1 MICPDVLPNRAGK
14 AGRQLCFLKKW
25 EAYIQY
31 PHHLTNYHG
40 TATCQSWYRST
51 ISFLLHVVGVEVA
64 HPFTPSINGY
74 ISSNTGCF
82 LPTMSEQAHNMLFS
96 LVFSL
101 DGQLLDSAL
110 FFSFCDFCLVVFIDI
125 CGGRVFD
132 GFLPVSFEVRVG
144 LTFGVPLR
152 GGGLI

>member
-1 MICPDVLPNRAGK
+1 MMCPEVLPNRAGK
-14 AGRQLCFLKKW
+14 AGRQLCFLKEW

-40 TATCQSWYRST
+40 TATCQSWYRSV
-51 ISFLLHVVGVEVA
+51 ISFLLHVIRFWIA
-64 HPFTPSINGY
+64 YPFTPSINRY
-74 ISSNTGCF
+74 ISSNTSCF
-82 LPTMSEQAHNMLFS
+82 LSTMSEQAHDMLFS

-101 DGQLLDSAL
+101 DSQFLDSTL
-110 FFSFCDFCLVVFIDI
+110 FFSFCNFGLIIFIDI

-132 GFLPVSFEVRVG
+132 CFLQVSRELDNN

-152 GGGLI
+152 GGGLT

>member
-1 MICPDVLPNRAGK
+1 MICPEVLPNRAGK
-14 AGRQLCFLKKW
+14 AVCQLCFLKEW

-31 PHHLTNYHG
+31 PHRLTNYHG

-51 ISFLLHVVGVEVA
+51 ISFLHCVSRRDITHSL
-64 HPFTPSINGY
+64 TPSIDGY
-74 ISSNTGCF
+74 ITSHTSCF
-82 LPTMSEQAHNMLFS
+82 LSARSEQAHDMLFS

-101 DGQLLDSAL
+101 DSQFLHSTL
-110 FFSFCDFCLVVFIDI
+110 FFSFCNFGLIIFIDI

-132 GFLPVSFEVRVG
+132 CFLQVSRELDNN

-152 GGGLI
+152 GGGLT

>member
-14 AGRQLCFLKKW
+14 AVRQLYLPKGR
-25 EAYIQY
+25 EAYTQY

-40 TATCQSWYRST
+40 TAAYRSWYRST
-51 ISFLLHVVGVEVA
+51 ISFLLQAVRGEVA

-74 ISSNTGCF
+74 ISSNTSCF
-82 LPTMSEQAHNMLFS
+82 LATMSEQAHDMLFS

-101 DGQLLDSAL
+101 DGQLLDSTL
-110 FFSFCDFCLVVFIDI
+110 FFSFCNFCFVVFIDI
-125 CGGRVFD
+125 CGRRVFD
-132 GFLPVSFEVRVG
+132 CFLPVSFETRSR

>member
-14 AGRQLCFLKKW
+14 AGRQLCFLKEW

-82 LPTMSEQAHNMLFS
+82 LSTMSEQAHNMLFS

-101 DGQLLDSAL
+101 DGQLLDSTL
-110 FFSFCDFCLVVFIDI
+110 FFSFCNFCFVVFIDI
-125 CGGRVFD
+125 CGRRVFD
-132 GFLPVSFEVRVG
+132 CFLPVSFEARSR

>member
-1 MICPDVLPNRAGK
+1 
-14 AGRQLCFLKKW
+14 
-25 EAYIQY
+25 
-31 PHHLTNYHG
+31 
-40 TATCQSWYRST
+40 
-51 ISFLLHVVGVEVA
+51 
-64 HPFTPSINGY
+64 
-74 ISSNTGCF
+74 
-82 LPTMSEQAHNMLFS
+82 MLFS